1 MAKLDYSVEVISK
14 EENVM
19 ATLVTGEMYHDID
32 GQLAEIKRQLRQPNG
47 YPFNPDLLKIAL
59 QNAIEGR
66 FGNDRAPSFLEVIA
80 TTSLEA
86 DACIIS
92 TLGSTKDLSFA
103 EIAAKVLGVGVNSSI
118 RFLGTALIE
127 NGHTMTQAQAEEMV
141 ERTERGEKTRMRTDG
156 YEKFFFVETGNPENP
171 VRIDSVSRLGLGGG
185 SLKLGHTCRVFY
197 RLFVRN
203 LDTSK
208 L

>member
-1 MAKLDYSVEVISK
+1 
-14 EENVM
+14 M
-19 ATLVTGEMYHDID
+19 ATLVTGEMYYDID

-66 FGNDRAPSFLEVIA
+66 FGNDRDPSFLEVTA

-86 DACIIS
+86 DASTIS
-92 TLGSTKDLSFA
+92 TLRPTKDLSFA
-103 EIAAKVLGVGVNSSI
+103 EIAAKVLSVGVNSSI

-127 NGHTMTQAQAEEMV
+127 NGHTLTQAQAEEMV
-141 ERTERGEKTRMRTDG
+141 GRTERGEKTCVYTDG
-156 YEKFFFVETGNPENP
+156 YGRFFFFETGNPENP
-171 VRIDSVSRLGLGGG
+171 VRIGSVGRFGLSGG
-185 SLKLGHTCRVFY
+185 SLKLGRTCRVFH

-203 LDTSK
+203 LDASK